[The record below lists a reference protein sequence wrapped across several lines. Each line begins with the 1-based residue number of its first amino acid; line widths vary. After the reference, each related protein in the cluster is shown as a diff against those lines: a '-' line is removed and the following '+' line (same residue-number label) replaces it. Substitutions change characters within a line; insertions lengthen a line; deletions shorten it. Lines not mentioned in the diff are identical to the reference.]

1 MQKQLDI
8 IAIER
13 KIGYV
18 FQNKKYL
25 STAFTHASYAY
36 QHGIESNER
45 LEFLGDS
52 VLGFI
57 VSSKL
62 YTMGEDEGDMTEHR
76 KNIVSAKPLEE
87 ATLKLDILCYLQTA
101 DDVHMGEKRIS
112 SLYEALVA
120 AIYLDGGILPVQN
133 FIEKTLSFANRA
145 EENYKG
151 QLQEFLQSKGSEVA
165 EYTLLDKVGQDHAPA
180 FVVEACANGYTAK
193 GRGKKRRDAEQ
204 EAAKKL
210 LQLLQGVK

>member
-8 IAIER
+8 VEIEK
-13 KIGYV
+13 KIGYT

-25 STAFTHASYAY
+25 TIAFTHASYAY
-36 QHGIESNER
+36 LNGLESNER

-52 VLGFI
+52 ILGFV

-62 YTMGEDEGDMTEHR
+62 YLMGEDEGDMTEHR

-87 ATLKLDILCYLQTA
+87 AIVKLDILHFLQTA
-101 DDVHMGEKRIS
+101 DDVHLGEKRIS

-120 AIYLDGGILPVQN
+120 AIYLDGGILPVQK
-133 FIEKTLSFANRA
+133 FIESTLSFVNRT
-145 EENYKG
+145 EKNFKG
-151 QLQEFLQSKGSEVA
+151 LLQEFLQSKGSGMA

-180 FVVEACANGYTAK
+180 FVVEVSAEGHTAK
-193 GRGKKRRDAEQ
+193 GHGKKRREAEQ
-204 EAAKKL
+204 QAAKKL
-210 LQLLQGVK
+210 LQQLQSV